1 MFTEVAQVIPYG
13 LSADVYSYGIVV
25 WEMMTL
31 KPAYHNFT
39 RAKHFKEVIVEGK
52 RPKLPRS
59 WPYVERNLLE
69 RCWAPKPADRPTFQA
84 VCQLIKFGMPEES
97 FDSTRSVGEYHV
109 LTNNKIALQNH
120 Y

>member
-1 MFTEVAQVIPYG
+1 MAPEVAQVIPYG
-13 LSADVYSYGIVV
+13 CSADVYSYGIVV

-31 KPAYHNFT
+31 KPAYNGYT

-69 RCWAPKPADRPTFQA
+69 RCWAPKPADRPSFA
-84 VCQLIKFGMPEES
+84 AICQLIKFGLPDES
-97 FDSTRSVGEYHV
+97 FDSSRSVGEC
-109 LTNNKIALQNH
+109 
-120 Y
+120 